1 MMMMWS
7 ALDLIVSSDLQHG
20 QKSMVST
27 QPIVIEKLQSIIDGT

>member
-1 MMMMWS
+1 MMRKLS

-27 QPIVIEKLQSIIDGT
+27 QPIKLKIV